1 MRLYV
6 CWFLFSIVLS
16 LSILLPDGYV
26 GIIFFFDLLQK
37 FTVVHY
43 KIELIEEIVEFLTY
57 GEA

>member
-16 LSILLPDGYV
+16 LPILLPDGDV
-26 GIIFFFDLLQK
+26 GIIFSFDLLQK
-37 FTVVHY
+37 FTIVHY